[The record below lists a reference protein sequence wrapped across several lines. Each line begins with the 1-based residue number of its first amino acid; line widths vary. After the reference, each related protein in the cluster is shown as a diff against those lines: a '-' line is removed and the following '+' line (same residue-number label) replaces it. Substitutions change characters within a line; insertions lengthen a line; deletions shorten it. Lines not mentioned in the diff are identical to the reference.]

1 MNGMLRELI
10 ALSVLLGL
18 ALFLC
23 PEGGV
28 KQMLTGLSAALLA
41 MAVLHSVRDLDYDAL
56 ALDKARLHEAE
67 QSITRGGEQAAQK
80 LNRLYIEQEYAA
92 YILQR
97 ASTLGAE
104 LSRAEV
110 TVRWDYEGLWVPE
123 SSHVTGNVD
132 PETRRELSRLLR
144 DELGIPAERQYW
156 YENG

>member
-28 KQMLTGLSAALLA
+28 KQMLT
-41 MAVLHSVRDLDYDAL
+41 
-56 ALDKARLHEAE
+56 E

-144 DELGIPAERQYW
+144 DEVGIPAERQYW